1 MAQTKVVRKNKGRK
15 KTSKEKVKMS
25 KALRTS
31 ASKKASGKKKKAKP
45 TKIFIYAIAL
55 AALGGGGYLV
65 YDKLKKRKQ
74 SKQESLVSEESNGGQ
89 IVINNNLPATFT
101 SMINRTGS
109 TQSDSFPLRKGSRG
123 ERVKVLQKALSK
135 TSPSILID
143 GIFGSQTASALQS
156 AGFPISIG
164 ESTFKSIVGSDSNMT
179 LVFNPSKLASDL
191 YKAAQR
197 KDLPS
202 VLASLNQIKTVND
215 YSAVNTYYKKQS
227 FISKTIVTDLLEFAF
242 KSNESARGAIRKEF
256 IRIGLKLSQDGT
268 WSLQGIKL
276 HQDLISIR
284 PTLVEDTRGNKIP
297 VKRNTILGDEIRVA
311 SGYTWFKSI
320 DQNILKVPTQDVKYI

>member
-1 MAQTKVVRKNKGRK
+1 VAQTKVVRKNKGSK
-15 KTSKEKVKMS
+15 KTSKGKVKKS
-25 KALRTS
+25 KALKTS

-45 TKIFIYAIAL
+45 TKIFIYALAL

-65 YDKLKKRKQ
+65 YDKLKRRKQ
-74 SKQESLVSEESNGGQ
+74 SKQENLVSEESNGGR
-89 IVINNNLPATFT
+89 IVINNNLPATFA

-109 TQSDSFPLRKGSRG
+109 TQGDSFPLRKGSRG
-123 ERVKVLQKALSK
+123 ERVKVLQRALSK

-156 AGFPISIG
+156 GGFPISVD
-164 ESTFKSIVGSDSNMT
+164 ESTFKSIVGSDSDMT

-191 YKAAQR
+191 YKSAQR

-242 KSNESARGAIRKEF
+242 KSNESARAAIRKEF
-256 IRIGLKLSQDGT
+256 VRIGLKLSQDGT

-276 HQDLISIR
+276 HQDLITIR
-284 PTLVEDTRGNKIP
+284 PTLVEDTRENKIP